1 MWDPAVAAGLPVT
14 SPSHLDVAALVAVIA
29 AVPAADVAALA
40 SVEDAAESAAVPPP
54 VPARLLGTALAPQ
67 VTEVLA

>member
-14 SPSHLDVAALVAVIA
+14 LASPLDVAALVAVVA
-29 AVPAADVAALA
+29 AVPAADVAAPA
-40 SVEDAAESAAVPPP
+40 SVEDAAESAALPPP
-54 VPARLLGTALAPQ
+54 VLAQLLGTALAPQ